1 MSDTTP
7 TTEEVRDFVTQ
18 IYGNDSSLA
27 RARAEAVGLWFD
39 KWLAEHDREL
49 SERVWDEGSSDG
61 AWNSEHRSL
70 IERTLREAIENPY
83 RQGET
88 E

>member
-27 RARAEAVGLWFD
+27 RARAEAIGLWFD
-39 KWLAEHDREL
+39 NWLAEHDREL
-49 SERVWDEGSSDG
+49 SEERWEEGYAAGD
-61 AWNSEHRSL
+61 ADAQHYETRLDTH
-70 IERTLREAIENPY
+70 NPY
-83 RQGET
+83 TVWE
-88 E
+88 

>member
-1 MSDTTP
+1 MNDYTP

-18 IYGNDSSLA
+18 TYGNDSSLA

-39 KWLAEHDREL
+39 NWLAEHDRQVAEKAW
-49 SERVWDEGSSDG
+49 EEGYATGD
-61 AWNSEHRSL
+61 ADAL
-70 IERTLREAIENPY
+70 TENRLDTPNPHQ
-83 RQGET
+83 QGET